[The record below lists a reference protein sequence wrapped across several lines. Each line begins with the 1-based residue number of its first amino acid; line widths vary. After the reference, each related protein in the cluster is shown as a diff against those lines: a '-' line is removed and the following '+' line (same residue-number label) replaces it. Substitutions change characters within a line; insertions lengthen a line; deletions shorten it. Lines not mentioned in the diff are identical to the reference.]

1 MAGAVEEVAL
11 AGVAPG
17 MEEWCEERSTTVDEL
32 LAAAVA
38 EEEEVGGGMAMELGP
53 ATFFRSL
60 RDAAAMTGAE
70 K

>member
-1 MAGAVEEVAL
+1 
-11 AGVAPG
+11 